1 MEIVVE
7 HMEYMEYSKDK
18 CTVDTMFVAGPTNTI
33 IFVLRSVARI
43 FFFFFF
49 FLGGGKEGNASCTV
63 APLGAVCGTPVRL
76 ASGSILP
83 LDKSAARPTH

>member
-1 MEIVVE
+1 MSLSDVVSLKQGIIKTAKNKAKPP
-7 HMEYMEYSKDK
+7 Y
-18 CTVDTMFVAGPTNTI
+18 TI
-33 IFVLRSVARI
+33 LLL
-43 FFFFFF
+43 FFF